1 MIGQNE
7 AERHPVFLLSGVWVW
22 SILLPALR
30 LPHNAF
36 AVLFSQFR
44 HILRIT
50 AYIGL
55 EPDAFLSCINI
66 LSVPYTVFSNTM
78 HLHTHNHDQSVLF
91 EVSIMTGCNN
101 KLLDKAPR
109 SSIFWSSLSLVK
121 DEFFLNSAFWP

>member
-1 MIGQNE
+1 MGVVDSPSGPSTSPQRICGT
-7 AERHPVFLLSGVWVW
+7 LLTVSAH
-22 SILLPALR
+22 STNHSL
-30 LPHNAF
+30 
-36 AVLFSQFR
+36 
-44 HILRIT
+44 
-50 AYIGL
+50 GL

-109 SSIFWSSLSLVK
+109 SSIFLSSLSLVK